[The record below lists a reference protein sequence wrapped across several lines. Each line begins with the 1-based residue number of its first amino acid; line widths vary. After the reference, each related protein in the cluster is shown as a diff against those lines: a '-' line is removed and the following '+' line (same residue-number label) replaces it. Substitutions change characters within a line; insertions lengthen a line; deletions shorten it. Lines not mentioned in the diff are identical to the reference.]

1 MPRRP
6 DAVDPAASPW
16 HLLGA
21 ELRHWRD
28 TVCGMSQ
35 REAAAHALCDHG
47 DLSRWERGQAQVLP
61 DVIERLDALYGA
73 QGRLKALRAF
83 AGEFDRLSQ
92 VAPAGVNDLA
102 EDDDMHRRAA
112 MRLLAAL
119 GAGAAIPPGT
129 LETLFSGIENAVA
142 DRGIRVGDWEEIAW
156 EHGFTYYTQAPG
168 TLIHAVAAD
177 LAEVSRLLQRTS
189 SAVARTGL
197 LRVSA
202 QLAVLMGME
211 MSDVGEL
218 RPSRQSWQLARRAAD
233 ATGDRGL
240 RVWVRGWE
248 AEYGFWSGRPA
259 PALARLAEDAVRI
272 AEGAASAGL
281 AEALRARAFVAAS
294 QGDIGTTRA
303 ALTELSGVFE
313 VLPSEATSD
322 RTTPLWSFVER
333 DAAWANAYSLALIGD
348 TAEATDAVDR
358 ALALCPAAFTGN
370 VNHYE
375 LVRALA
381 LVGEGAIDDGLA
393 HAVTTAQDW
402 PISTIRRRTLVRI
415 LEALPGKERGLELA
429 RELRALVAAPASD
442 V

>member
-1 MPRRP
+1 M
-6 DAVDPAASPW
+6 
-16 HLLGA
+16 LGS

-28 TVCGMSQ
+28 EVCGLSQ
-35 REAAAHALCDHG
+35 REAAAQALCDHG

-83 AGEFDRLSQ
+83 AGEFDRLRQ
-92 VAPAGVNDLA
+92 VVPEEASDLA

-119 GAGAAIPPGT
+119 GAGVAIPPGT
-129 LETLFSGIENAVA
+129 LETLFSGIDNAVA
-142 DRGIRVGDWEEIAW
+142 DRGIHADDWEEIAW
-156 EHGFTYYTQAPG
+156 EHGFSYYTQAPG

-218 RPSRQSWQLARRAAD
+218 RSSRQSWQVARRAAD
-233 ATGDRGL
+233 ATGDREL

-248 AEYGFWSGRPA
+248 AEYGFWAGRPA
-259 PALARLAEDAVRI
+259 PVLARLTEDAVHI
-272 AEGAASAGL
+272 AQGAASAGL

-294 QGDIGTTRA
+294 QGDVHTVRV
-303 ALTELSGVFE
+303 ALGELRDVYE
-313 VLPSEATSD
+313 RLPGDATSE
-322 RTTPLWSFVER
+322 RTTPLWSFAER

-348 TAEATDAVDR
+348 TTPATAAVDR
-358 ALALCPAAFTGN
+358 AIAVCPPTFTGN
-370 VNHYE
+370 INHYE

-381 LVGEGAIDDGLA
+381 LVGEGDIDHGLG
-393 HAVTTAQDW
+393 HAVTTAHAW
-402 PISTIRRRTLVRI
+402 PISTIRCRTLGRI
-415 LEALPGKERGLELA
+415 LDALPKKGRELEAA
-429 RELRALVAAPASD
+429 RELRSLAARPAAD
-442 V
+442 A